1 MKSVTACVWERVCE
15 LCVSVYT
22 HWLVGTFAALLNPIV
37 SSARSRP
44 AEREDVDMIVTIK
57 L

>member
-1 MKSVTACVWERVCE
+1 M